1 MTTSA
6 QALCDQLMGSRG
18 FTHKRDIQ
26 EALKAIKGFSASEN
40 SANPLA
46 IPNGDDCAAIE
57 DGHGGYLLYAIE
69 GLVED
74 FVQANPWFA
83 GYCSV
88 MVNVS
93 DIYAMG
99 GKPTAVVNAIWSHDT
114 ELAKQVLSGMSTASQ
129 KYGVPIVGG
138 HSNFQSPKAQLA
150 VSILGSA
157 ERLLTSFDAKP
168 GDQLIMVFDLR
179 GAYEDPYPYWNASTS
194 AEPNR
199 LIKDLELL
207 PQIAKE
213 GWSCS
218 AKDIS
223 MAGCIGTALMLLE
236 CSKVGANI
244 DVHAIPKPPGVEDF
258 KWLTSFPSYGFIL
271 SVQKDHVNEVLDLFT
286 ARQLSASVVGQVT
299 QEREVNLTYKGS
311 QACIINFD
319 HNSFIGA

>member
-6 QALCDQLMGSRG
+6 QALCDQLVRSRG

-26 EALKAIKGFSASEN
+26 EALKAIKGFSVNEN
-40 SANPLA
+40 SVNPLA

-74 FVQANPWFA
+74 FVQASPWFA

-244 DVHAIPKPPGVEDF
+244 DVHAIPKPPEVDDF

-286 ARQLSASVVGQVT
+286 ARQLSASVVGKVT